1 MWLYPFLTLLIPR
14 IINTL
19 IIEDRDLFDNVVF
32 IFPHDMV
39 LSVHH
44 DYLGLGNKLYVLDL
58 TRVDQH
64 RFPV

>member
-1 MWLYPFLTLLIPR
+1 MWLYPFLNLLIPR

-19 IIEDRDLFDNVVF
+19 IIEVRDLFDNVVL
-32 IFPHDMV
+32 ILPHDMV
-39 LSVHH
+39 LSVHQ
-44 DYLGLGNKLYVLDL
+44 DYLGLRNKLYVLDL